1 MDRRL
6 AGIGCGLLAALIWGG
21 FPVVTRAGV
30 AHSSLDSY
38 DVTFLRFV
46 VSGLVLLPVLLRRGL
61 GGLGAG
67 PVALMVAGIGAPY
80 MLVIAAGLTRAPVG
94 LFAVLTPGSMIAFA
108 AVLSTIAAGER
119 PSGAQRA
126 GILLILA
133 GIVLTGSVELLGSE
147 GIAAALFLLG
157 GLLWAV
163 YTVTTRVYAVEPL
176 RATALV
182 SVVSAVIYAP
192 AYLAVRGGA
201 LLAMPPSEVVVQ
213 AVYQGLLVSVVALY
227 FYSKGVSLLGPTV
240 GASFAA
246 LVPVLAVLEA
256 SLVLGESPRGAA
268 LAGLAVVTLGMA
280 AILVGPRRAGRR
292 RSARPS

>member
-21 FPVVTRAGV
+21 FPVMTRLGV
-30 AHSSLDSY
+30 ARSALDAY
-38 DVTFLRFV
+38 DVTFLRFAA
-46 VSGLVLLPVLLRRGL
+46 SGLLLLPVLLRRGL

-94 LFAVLTPGSMIAFA
+94 LFAALTPGSMIAFSA
-108 AVLSTIAAGER
+108 ILGVLAIGER
-119 PSGAQRA
+119 PSGRRLA
-126 GILLILA
+126 GLLLILA
-133 GIVLTGSVELLGSE
+133 GIVVTGSADLPGS
-147 GIAAALFLLG
+147 GGSAVALFLLG

-163 YTVTTRVYAVEPL
+163 YTVTTRACAVEPL
-176 RATALV
+176 RATAIV
-182 SVVSAVIYAP
+182 SVVSAALYAP

-201 LLAMPPSEVVVQ
+201 LLAMPLPEVAAQ
-213 AVYQGLLVSVVALY
+213 AVYQGVLVSVAALY
-227 FYSKGVSLLGPTV
+227 FYSKSVALLGPTV

-256 SLVLGESPRGAA
+256 SLLLGESPPASS
-268 LAGLAVVTLGMA
+268 LAGLVVVTLGMA
-280 AILVGPRRAGRR
+280 TILAGSRREP
-292 RSARPS
+292 RPS